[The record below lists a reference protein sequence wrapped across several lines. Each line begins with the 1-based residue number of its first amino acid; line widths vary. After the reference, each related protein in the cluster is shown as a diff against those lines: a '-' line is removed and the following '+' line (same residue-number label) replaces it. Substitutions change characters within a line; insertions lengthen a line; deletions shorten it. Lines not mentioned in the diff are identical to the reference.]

1 MDTEHNNDTTLNN
14 NISQNGRKMK
24 LVQIDTLPL
33 KEQVAEF
40 LNGYS
45 DSLISISE
53 E

>member
-1 MDTEHNNDTTLNN
+1 
-14 NISQNGRKMK
+14 MK
-24 LVQIDTLPL
+24 LVKIDMLPL

-45 DSLISISE
+45 DSLISLPE